1 MGYLGELMAH
11 LVLDADS
18 QVLGLYPTA
27 ALAAAAA
34 PGLPGGV
41 VRLGD
46 VPLVSGAV
54 PGWYVHNN
62 VLQPESPFSAA
73 QTLAMRKQRIVA
85 LLRALERI
93 PRIEVWR
100 GADSTGEHRGAR
112 ADSYGRWVEMQVR
125 AAMVDA
131 NYSDVF
137 KYNWM
142 LQEASIPGPTW
153 YWLHKLSDWIAK
165 NTQADRAMWRFF
177 YTTAPLGA
185 TNVTPDTRPGIAPPE
200 AQRPALNSADAWVP
214 WLIAA

>member
-41 VRLGD
+41 VRVGD

-165 NTQADRAMWRFF
+165 NTAGRSR
-177 YTTAPLGA
+177 
-185 TNVTPDTRPGIAPPE
+185 NVALLLHHRTPRRDQRDTRHAPRHCPPRSTATRTE
-200 AQRPALNSADAWVP
+200 QR
-214 WLIAA
+214 